1 MSMARHCCAM
11 NDHCDTTDA
20 GRSATTEARAATSA
34 AAPVGFVLLWS
45 TGPVATKVGVSDL
58 AAIDLLAWRFA
69 LLAAVMGGFLL
80 VSGRLRRMPKRD
92 IGHCAVAGLLVQA
105 IYLGTAFTALD
116 MGMSA
121 GFSALITGFQPI
133 AAAIFA
139 AVLLRER
146 LVPAQIAGMALAFTG
161 LMIYAGHQLTA
172 AGLDPAPLVL
182 HLAGV
187 VSIGAGL
194 VYQRRYCSHANLVD
208 NLSIQYVAGAVF
220 VSTLVLALPAGAGE
234 WTPRAI
240 AALLWLV
247 LVLSLGATT
256 LLVFLANHGDVSRTA
271 NLFFLMPPATAVMA
285 TLYLGEPMT
294 WSTAA
299 GLTVTTIG
307 VAVAMRAGREKS

>member
-1 MSMARHCCAM
+1 M
-11 NDHCDTTDA
+11 NDHCDTVDS
-20 GRSATTEARAATSA
+20 GHPATPALCGAPAV

-69 LLAAVMGGFLL
+69 LLAAVMGGFVLI
-80 VSGRLRRMPKRD
+80 SGRLRRMSKHD
-92 IGHCAVAGLLVQA
+92 IGHCTVAGLLVQA

-121 GFSALITGFQPI
+121 GFSALITGLQPI

-139 AVLLRER
+139 AVLLHER
-146 LVPAQIAGMALAFTG
+146 LVPAQIAGMALAFVG
-161 LMIYAGHQLTA
+161 LMVYAGHQLTA
-172 AGLDPAPLVL
+172 AGLDPAPLAL

-194 VYQRRYCSHANLVD
+194 VYQRRYCSHVNLVN
-208 NLSIQYVAGAVF
+208 NLSIQYVAGGVF
-220 VSTLVLALPAGAGE
+220 VTALALALPVGASE
-234 WTPRAI
+234 WTAHAI

-256 LLVFLANHGDVSRTA
+256 LLVFLANRGRVSSTA
-271 NLFFLMPPATAVMA
+271 SLFFLMPPTTAVMA
-285 TLYLGEPMT
+285 NLYLGERMT
-294 WSTAA
+294 WSTVL
-299 GLTVTTIG
+299 GGTPTW
-307 VAVAMRAGREKS
+307 VAVASFGTPPSMWSARMESSVS